1 MQKIFG
7 FVAEFNPFHNGHKL
21 FIDEIKK
28 KYHPDV
34 LIAVMS
40 GNFVQRGDF
49 AVLDKWQRTQIA
61 IENGVDLVVE
71 LPFSKAVQP
80 SNLFAEAAIKILS
93 QMGVTDLV
101 FGSES
106 QIDFLSIAKRLG
118 DLEFKQEFN
127 QNYAQNYNQALLEL
141 GVDTEN
147 SPNKLLGINYVA
159 AIENQHLEMNVH
171 TILRKDQRYSA
182 TKIRNIL
189 LADNDLSYDKLV
201 PGQTFDFL
209 KHEQLFSWENFY
221 PYLRYNILTKTVN
234 DLQLMYQMV
243 EGLNF
248 KLKKE
253 IGTSDTFEQFLYKV
267 KSKRYTLARIR
278 RLLMYVLNNVDVNSM
293 ERAFSQDYLRVLG
306 FDSVGQKYLNN
317 LKKQTDIPLITRVG
331 KQEQELMALD
341 LRADT
346 VYQLVTNKEQNYGM
360 IPYIKEEQ

>member
-21 FIDEIKK
+21 FIDEIKM

-80 SNLFAEAAIKILS
+80 SNLFAEGAIRILA

-106 QIDFLSIAKRLG
+106 KIDFLSIAQRLG

-127 QNYAQNYNQALLEL
+127 QNYAQNYNQALLKL

-147 SPNKLLGINYVA
+147 SPNKLLGVNYAA

-171 TILRKDQRYSA
+171 TILRNDSPYSA
-182 TKIRNIL
+182 TKIRKML
-189 LADNDLSYDKLV
+189 VSDDRLSCDKLV
-201 PGQTFDFL
+201 PEQTFRFL
-209 KHEQLFSWENFY
+209 KEEQLFSWENFY

-234 DLQLMYQMV
+234 DLQLVYQMV

-253 IGTSDTFEQFLYKV
+253 INAAETFEQFLYKV

-278 RLLMYVLNNVDVNSM
+278 RLMMYVLNNANADSM
-293 ERAFSQDYLRVLG
+293 QAAFSQDYIRILG
-306 FDSVGQKYLNN
+306 FDSVGQKYLSN

-331 KQEQELMALD
+331 KQERTLLALD
-341 LRADT
+341 LRADS
-346 VYQLVTNKEQNYGM
+346 VYQLVTNKEQNFRK
-360 IPYIKEEQ
+360 IPYIKGEQ